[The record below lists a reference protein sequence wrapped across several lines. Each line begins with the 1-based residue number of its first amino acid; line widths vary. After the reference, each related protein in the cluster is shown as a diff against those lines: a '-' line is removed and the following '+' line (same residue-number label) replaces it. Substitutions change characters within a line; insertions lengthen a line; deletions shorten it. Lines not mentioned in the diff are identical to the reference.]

1 MIVKAGHDGAQALIN
16 SPEGHLLKTVQNV
29 FIRVDIVLATHW
41 LTDDEALLVPMINEM
56 DWLNSA
62 GMLATF
68 WKDPFALYDSPWT
81 DDDSVDGGFN
91 YLLQKSRG
99 HKVAKALYAEVL
111 RVWGES

>member
-1 MIVKAGHDGAQALIN
+1 MKAGHDGAQALVN

-29 FIRVDIVLATHW
+29 FIRVDIVLAPHW
-41 LTDDEALLVPMINEM
+41 LTDDEVLLVPMINEM

-68 WKDPFALYDSPWT
+68 WKDPLVSDGT
-81 DDDSVDGGFN
+81 GGVDDDDMDGVFN
-91 YLLQKSRG
+91 YLLKKSPG

-111 RVWGES
+111 RVWGK

>member
-1 MIVKAGHDGAQALIN
+1 MIVKAGHDGAQALVH

-29 FIRVDIVLATHW
+29 FIRVDIVLAPHW
-41 LTDDEALLVPMINEM
+41 LTDDEVLLVPMINEM

-68 WKDPFALYDSPWT
+68 WKDLNT
-81 DDDSVDGGFN
+81 NGVDDDDMGGVFN
-91 YLLQKSRG
+91 YLLQKSPG

-111 RVWGES
+111 RVWGK